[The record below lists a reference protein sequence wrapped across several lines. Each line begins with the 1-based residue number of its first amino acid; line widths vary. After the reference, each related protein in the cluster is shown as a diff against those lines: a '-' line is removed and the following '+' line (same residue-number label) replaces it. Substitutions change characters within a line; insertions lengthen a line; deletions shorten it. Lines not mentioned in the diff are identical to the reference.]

1 MLILTCQFW
10 QILSS
15 VMVAAVSSSAFQVL
29 FNIHVALYQ
38 LLESFL
44 RQAMEVWGKM
54 DLVELYR
61 ALQLMK

>member
-1 MLILTCQFW
+1 
-10 QILSS
+10 
-15 VMVAAVSSSAFQVL
+15 MVAAVSSSAFQVL